1 MNLSEISISFKPKI
15 MANDRTIVKSSVDA
29 YRAFLF
35 KWDDG
40 LINYQEEFKLLLLNS
55 SNQILGIVNLSKGG
69 MDCVQVDFKIM
80 YSIALKSGARKLIL
94 AHNHTSGKL
103 IPSEADRALTSKAK
117 EAGRLLDIEV
127 CDHLIL
133 TDENYY
139 SFADNGDL

>member
-1 MNLSEISISFKPKI
+1 MSLPEISISFKPKLR
-15 MANDRTIVKSSVDA
+15 ASDRTIVNSSVDA

-35 KWDDG
+35 KWDEG
-40 LINYQEEFKLLLLNS
+40 LINYQEEFKLLLLNN

-94 AHNHTSGKL
+94 AHNHPSGKL
-103 IPSEADRALTSKAK
+103 TPSEADRALTSKAK

-139 SFADNGDL
+139 SFADNGEI

>member
-1 MNLSEISISFKPKI
+1 MNLSEVSISFKPKYK
-15 MANDRTIVKSSVDA
+15 ANDRTIVKSSVDA
-29 YRAFLF
+29 YRAFLV
-35 KWDDG
+35 KWEEG

-55 SNQILGIVNLSKGG
+55 SNHILGIVNLSKGG

-94 AHNHTSGKL
+94 AHNHPSGKL
-103 IPSEADRALTSKAK
+103 TPSEADRVLTAKAK
-117 EAGRLLDIEV
+117 EAGKLLDIEV
-127 CDHLIL
+127 CDHLII